1 MNYSFYVNTPNNPI
15 VKNLSTTQP
24 IYIDFE
30 RGVNYTELGIFI
42 SGILL
47 SCGGF
52 LALLLGNIRRSNCK
66 EVNCLCFKCK
76 RENLKIEEV

>member
-1 MNYSFYVNTPNNPI
+1 MNNYSIYSNTELI
-15 VKNLSTTQP
+15 KNASNTLQP
-24 IYIDFE
+24 IYIDIE
-30 RGVNYTELGIFI
+30 GGVNYTELGIFI

-76 RENLKIEEV
+76 RENLNIDEV